1 MKVSLLSNFL
11 FDLVRPQ
18 KVSMVLT
25 SFYTNLL
32 PYMPRVPAVHRR
44 YKAQVLDF
52 DFSQKYIFL
61 TLKVIDRREVATSAS
76 PDQWEEFSRS

>member
-1 MKVSLLSNFL
+1 MSLLSNFL
-11 FDLVRPQ
+11 FDLARPQ
-18 KVSMVLT
+18 RVSMVLT

-32 PYMPRVPAVHRR
+32 LYMPRVPTVHRR

>member
-1 MKVSLLSNFL
+1 MEMSLLSNFL

-18 KVSMVLT
+18 RVSMVLT

-32 PYMPRVPAVHRR
+32 PYMPRVPAAHRR

-61 TLKVIDRREVATSAS
+61 TPKVTGRR
-76 PDQWEEFSRS
+76 